1 MNSRGVT
8 GSRNDVT
15 QKETRRTRASDALP
29 RALHLTFSA
38 SRFLSHAFYL
48 TLLLLLSGCSNIG
61 YYWQSV
67 NGQLDIWRRERPIEE
82 VLKDPAVS
90 AQLKGKLVRVQ
101 EIRTFASAELGLPEN
116 QSYRSYADL
125 GRQYVVWNV
134 FAAPEFS
141 MKPVQWCFLFA
152 GCVGYRGYFAKAD
165 ADALGAQLMA
175 EGKDVYV
182 GGVPAYSTLGWFADP
197 VLNTFMHYPD
207 LEIARLILHE
217 LAHQV
222 LYVKDDTVF
231 NESFAVAVETEGMRR
246 WLAQKGDEKLSAEWA
261 RSLERRAGFV
271 KLIAGY
277 RRILEKLYESGL
289 PEAEM
294 RAKKAQVYTQLDADY
309 RKMKETWGGFA
320 GFDPWF
326 ARKPNNA
333 QLISVGLY
341 NQFVPAFEV
350 LLARTRHDLPK
361 FYAAVKVLAELPK
374 EERRA
379 LLEAMAP
386 GS

>member
-1 MNSRGVT
+1 M
-8 GSRNDVT
+8 GSVLRLFAV
-15 QKETRRTRASDALP
+15 AMS
-29 RALHLTFSA
+29 
-38 SRFLSHAFYL
+38 
-48 TLLLLLSGCSNIG
+48 LLLLLSGCSNLT

-67 NGQLDIWRRERPIEE
+67 NGQLDIWRRERPVEE

-90 AQLKGKLVRVQ
+90 AQLKGKLARVQ
-101 EIRTFASAELGLPEN
+101 EIRGFASAELGLPEN
-116 QSYRSYADL
+116 RSYRSYADL

-141 MKPVQWCFLFA
+141 MRPVQWCFLFA

-207 LEIARLILHE
+207 LEIARLIFHE

-231 NESFAVAVETEGMRR
+231 NESFAVAVEAEGMRR
-246 WLAQKGDEKLSAEWA
+246 WLVQKGDEKLSGEWA
-261 RSLERRAGFV
+261 RSRDRRAGFV
-271 KLIAGY
+271 SLIAGY
-277 RRILEKLYESGL
+277 RRVLEKLYESGL

-294 RAKKAQVYTQLDADY
+294 RAKKVQVYAELDTDY
-309 RKMKETWGGFA
+309 RKLKEAWGGFA

-326 ARKPNNA
+326 ASKPNNA
-333 QLISVGLY
+333 QLVSVGLY
-341 NQFVPAFEV
+341 NQLVPAFEA
-350 LLARTRHDLPK
+350 LLAREGHDLPK
-361 FYAAVKVLAELPK
+361 FYAAVKALAALPK

-379 LLEAMAP
+379 RLEALVT